1 MAVPTKSSA
10 GPAENMDQKIIRKSL
25 EVVQQKKEHLLPP
38 VHPDVLHFFSSIS
51 SLVEIPSRKLD
62 KRQAAQGIPD
72 ASTMESVA
80 PDQMVVNAVFLDVCG
95 DVCPLTCY
103 TFYEN
108 SWQQSITSCEEEK
121 QRRRESGGVI
131 RVISQPSV
139 SSLLLELA
147 CKLPSHT
154 RPARAAAAADVRR
167 GHAQRVH
174 SAHAGRARKFADE
187 AAERAQL
194 AEKAQLAKAQA
205 GGQAKSDADSAPESK
220 AQTPAPEPK
229 AQTPAPE
236 SEADKQRD
244 AEIAKLEAEAKAA
257 DAVDDV
263 DAATAA
269 KLNTDEEAK
278 QVRPQ
283 ELHVVEP
290 RDPNQA
296 KETRASSCAS
306 PSRHAAAIA
315 SPLPCS
321 QKLRGSLHALTQIN
335 DKTFREEFTQFAD
348 IGKEAIRNVTIAR

>member
-1 MAVPTKSSA
+1 MKAEAQKRMADS
-10 GPAENMDQKIIRKSL
+10 QRK
-25 EVVQQKKEHLLPP
+25 
-38 VHPDVLHFFSSIS
+38 
-51 SLVEIPSRKLD
+51 
-62 KRQAAQGIPD
+62 
-72 ASTMESVA
+72 
-80 PDQMVVNAVFLDVCG
+80 
-95 DVCPLTCY
+95 
-103 TFYEN
+103 
-108 SWQQSITSCEEEK
+108 
-121 QRRRESGGVI
+121 
-131 RVISQPSV
+131 
-139 SSLLLELA
+139 
-147 CKLPSHT
+147 
-154 RPARAAAAADVRR
+154 AAAAKRLDVIAAQKIHDAHVVRNKIMNILEQKTKILEQKEKDVSLADEMAKKA
-167 GHAQRVH
+167 AQVE
-174 SAHAGRARKFADE
+174 ADRARKFADE